1 MAVIFNV
8 GDIVYSPSAG
18 YGLITNKKKSLG
30 LYVYWLSSG
39 WQYFYHYRYDKLFFK
54 HLEVSS

>member
-1 MAVIFNV
+1 MAVKFNV

-18 YGLITNKKKSLG
+18 YGLVMSKKKPSG
-30 LYVYWLSSG
+30 LYVHWLVSG

-54 HLEVSS
+54 HLEVCS